1 MLQSHKFKIKAIQ
14 KDFLDQ
20 ILLDT
25 LDELE
30 AKQNAL
36 SDAIYAEKAKFSL
49 AKDNYSIKH
58 YFEMYAE
65 ADFEDSETRNNVL
78 DYFVDK
84 IWIF

>member
-1 MLQSHKFKIKAIQ
+1 MYSDDIFLKSLQSEYKKNDKEIANIVNAIKQ
-14 KDFLDQ
+14 GHTNQ

-65 ADFEDSETRNNVL
+65 ADF
-78 DYFVDK
+78 
-84 IWIF
+84 